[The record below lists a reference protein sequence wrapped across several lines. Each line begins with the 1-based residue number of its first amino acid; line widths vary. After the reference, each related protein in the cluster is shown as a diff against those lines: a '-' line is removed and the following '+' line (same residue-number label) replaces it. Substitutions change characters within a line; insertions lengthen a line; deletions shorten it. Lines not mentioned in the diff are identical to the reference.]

1 MSQFAVYECI
11 ESGCMED
18 VEIKTTRNIP
28 KNIKEEAE
36 TAQAL
41 EGLVSKDTQLG
52 VLSIVSNVSKEIEKM
67 ESESNANR
75 TDEELK
81 RLFGVGGNGSGQ

>member
-1 MSQFAVYECI
+1 M
-11 ESGCMED
+11 
-18 VEIKTTRNIP
+18 EIKTTRNIP
-28 KNIKEEAE
+28 KNIKEEEE

-81 RLFGVGGNGSGQ
+81 RLFGVGRNGSGQ

>member
-1 MSQFAVYECI
+1 M
-11 ESGCMED
+11 
-18 VEIKTTRNIP
+18 EIKTTRNIP

-81 RLFGVGGNGSGQ
+81 ILFGVGRNGSGQ

>member
-1 MSQFAVYECI
+1 M
-11 ESGCMED
+11 
-18 VEIKTTRNIP
+18 EIKTTRNIP

-81 RLFGVGGNGSGQ
+81 RLFGVGRNGSGQ

>member
-1 MSQFAVYECI
+1 M
-11 ESGCMED
+11 
-18 VEIKTTRNIP
+18 EIKTTRNIP

-36 TAQAL
+36 TAQVL

-81 RLFGVGGNGSGQ
+81 RLFGVGRNGSGQ

>member
-1 MSQFAVYECI
+1 M
-11 ESGCMED
+11 D
-18 VEIKTTRNIP
+18 IKTTRNIP

-81 RLFGVGGNGSGQ
+81 RLFGVGRNGSGQ

>member
-1 MSQFAVYECI
+1 M
-11 ESGCMED
+11 
-18 VEIKTTRNIP
+18 EIKTTRNIP
-28 KNIKEEAE
+28 RNIKEEAE

-75 TDEELK
+75 TDEETVWSWWK
-81 RLFGVGGNGSGQ
+81 WQWTVKNTGGNAKKII

>member
-1 MSQFAVYECI
+1 M
-11 ESGCMED
+11 
-18 VEIKTTRNIP
+18 EIKTTRNIP

-81 RLFGVGGNGSGQ
+81 RLFGVGGNGGGQ